1 MRSNI
6 VKFLFGGISLLIIS
20 ACGGGDEE
28 PVLVPATIAPT
39 TTVVDLST
47 TVPMTTTTYAA
58 PATIVPIIVET
69 TTTTVVIEP
78 ESIQPA
84 SVASVESV
92 TVAAGDSLSE
102 IAKSN
107 GTTAEKLARINGICN
122 VNSIYVGQVI
132 LLTAPESEVETD
144 TEEESLITVIV
155 EAGDSLSKIAKR
167 EGVTV
172 DEVMSLNNISDPNL
186 LFVGQKLTISGQAS
200 LETQEEAPVC

>member
-1 MRSNI
+1 MGSNI
-6 VKFLFGGISLLIIS
+6 VKFLLGGLSLLIIS

-39 TTVVDLST
+39 TTLMDLST

-58 PATIVPIIVET
+58 PATIVPVVIET
-69 TTTTVVIEP
+69 TTTTVVVEP
-78 ESIQPA
+78 EETEPEP
-84 SVASVESV
+84 VGSV
-92 TVAAGDSLSE
+92 TVTAGDSLSE
-102 IAKSN
+102 IAKAN

-132 LLTAPESEVETD
+132 LLNDPEQEVETD
-144 TEEESLITVIV
+144 ETEESLRTVIV

-172 DEVMSLNNISDPNL
+172 DEVMSMNNISDPNL

-200 LETQEEAPVC
+200 PEPQEAPVC

>member
-6 VKFLFGGISLLIIS
+6 VKFLLGGISLLFIS

-39 TTVVDLST
+39 TTIMDLST
-47 TVPMTTTTYAA
+47 TVPMITTTYAT
-58 PATIVPIIVET
+58 PLTIVPVVIET
-69 TTTTVVIEP
+69 TTTTIVVEP
-78 ESIQPA
+78 EETEPEP
-84 SVASVESV
+84 VESV
-92 TVAAGDSLSE
+92 TVTAGDSLSE
-102 IAKSN
+102 IAKAN

-132 LLTAPESEVETD
+132 LLNDPEQEVETD
-144 TEEESLITVIV
+144 TTEESLRTVIV
-155 EAGDSLSKIAKR
+155 ETGDSLSKIAKR

-172 DEVMSLNNISDPNL
+172 DEVMSMNNISDPNL

-200 LETQEEAPVC
+200 PEPQEEDPVC

>member
-1 MRSNI
+1 M
-6 VKFLFGGISLLIIS
+6 
-20 ACGGGDEE
+20 
-28 PVLVPATIAPT
+28 PATIAPT

-78 ESIQPA
+78 ESIQP
-84 SVASVESV
+84 ASVESV

-144 TEEESLITVIV
+144 TEEESLRTVIV

>member
-1 MRSNI
+1 
-6 VKFLFGGISLLIIS
+6 
-20 ACGGGDEE
+20 
-28 PVLVPATIAPT
+28 
-39 TTVVDLST
+39 
-47 TVPMTTTTYAA
+47 MTTTTYAA
-58 PATIVPIIVET
+58 PATIVPIVVET
-69 TTTTVVIEP
+69 TTTVVVEP
-78 ESIQPA
+78 ESIQPEP
-84 SVASVESV
+84 VASVESV

>member
-6 VKFLFGGISLLIIS
+6 VKFLLGGISLLIIS

-39 TTVVDLST
+39 TTIMDLST
-47 TVPMTTTTYAA
+47 TVPMTTTSYAT
-58 PATIVPIIVET
+58 PSTIVPVVIET
-69 TTTTVVIEP
+69 TTTTIVVEP
-78 ESIQPA
+78 EETEPEP
-84 SVASVESV
+84 VESV
-92 TVAAGDSLSE
+92 TVTAGDSLSE
-102 IAKSN
+102 IAKAN

-132 LLTAPESEVETD
+132 LLNDPEQEVETD
-144 TEEESLITVIV
+144 TTEESLRTVIV
-155 EAGDSLSKIAKR
+155 ETGDSLSKIAKR

-172 DEVMSLNNISDPNL
+172 DEVMSMNNISDPNL

-200 LETQEEAPVC
+200 PEPQEEDPVC

>member
-6 VKFLFGGISLLIIS
+6 VKFLLGGLSLLIIS

-39 TTVVDLST
+39 TTLMDLST
-47 TVPMTTTTYAA
+47 TVPMTTTSYAA
-58 PATIVPIIVET
+58 PATIVPVVIET
-69 TTTTVVIEP
+69 TTTTVVVEP
-78 ESIQPA
+78 EETEPEP
-84 SVASVESV
+84 VGSV
-92 TVAAGDSLSE
+92 TVTAGDSLSE
-102 IAKSN
+102 IAKAN

-132 LLTAPESEVETD
+132 LLNDPEQEVETD
-144 TEEESLITVIV
+144 ETEESLRTVIV

-172 DEVMSLNNISDPNL
+172 DEVMSMNNISDPNL

-200 LETQEEAPVC
+200 PEPQEDPVC

>member
-6 VKFLFGGISLLIIS
+6 VKFLLGGISLLFIS

-39 TTVVDLST
+39 TTIMDLST
-47 TVPMTTTTYAA
+47 TVPMTTTTYAT
-58 PATIVPIIVET
+58 PSTIVPVVIET
-69 TTTTVVIEP
+69 TTTTIVVEP
-78 ESIQPA
+78 EETEPEP
-84 SVASVESV
+84 VESV
-92 TVAAGDSLSE
+92 TVTAGDSLSE
-102 IAKSN
+102 IAKAN

-132 LLTAPESEVETD
+132 LLNDPEQEVETD
-144 TEEESLITVIV
+144 TTEESLRTVIV
-155 EAGDSLSKIAKR
+155 ETGDSLSKIAKR

-172 DEVMSLNNISDPNL
+172 DEVMSMNNISDPNL

-200 LETQEEAPVC
+200 PKPQEEDPVC

>member
-6 VKFLFGGISLLIIS
+6 VKFLLGGLSLLIIS

-39 TTVVDLST
+39 TTLVDLST

-58 PATIVPIIVET
+58 PATIVPIVVET
-69 TTTTVVIEP
+69 TTTVVVEP
-78 ESIQPA
+78 ESIQPEP
-84 SVASVESV
+84 VASVESV

-132 LLTAPESEVETD
+132 LLNDPEPQVETD
-144 TEEESLITVIV
+144 AEEESLRTVIV

-186 LFVGQKLTISGQAS
+186 LFVGQKLTISGQVS
-200 LETQEEAPVC
+200 PEPQEEAPVC

>member
-6 VKFLFGGISLLIIS
+6 AKFLLGGLSLLIIS

-39 TTVVDLST
+39 TTLMDLST
-47 TVPMTTTTYAA
+47 TVPMTTTTYTA
-58 PATIVPIIVET
+58 PATIVPVVIET
-69 TTTTVVIEP
+69 TTTTVVVEP
-78 ESIQPA
+78 EETEPEP
-84 SVASVESV
+84 VGSV
-92 TVAAGDSLSE
+92 TVTAGDSLSE
-102 IAKSN
+102 IAKAN

-132 LLTAPESEVETD
+132 LLNDPEQEVETD
-144 TEEESLITVIV
+144 ETEESLRTVIV

-172 DEVMSLNNISDPNL
+172 DEVMSMNNISDPNL

-200 LETQEEAPVC
+200 PEPQEDPVC

>member
-6 VKFLFGGISLLIIS
+6 VKFLLGGLSLLIIS

-39 TTVVDLST
+39 TTLVDLST

-58 PATIVPIIVET
+58 PATIVPIVVET
-69 TTTTVVIEP
+69 TTTVVVEP
-78 ESIQPA
+78 ESIQPEP
-84 SVASVESV
+84 VASVESV

-144 TEEESLITVIV
+144 AEEESLRTVIV

>member
-6 VKFLFGGISLLIIS
+6 GKFLVGGLTLLIVS
-20 ACGGGDEE
+20 ACGGGDED

-39 TTVVDLST
+39 TTLVDLST
-47 TVPMTTTTYAA
+47 TVPMTTTTYAT
-58 PATIVPIIVET
+58 PSTIVPVVIET
-69 TTTTVVIEP
+69 TTTTVVVELEETEP
-78 ESIQPA
+78 EP
-84 SVASVESV
+84 VGSV
-92 TVAAGDSLSE
+92 TVTAGDSLSE
-102 IAKSN
+102 IAKAN

-132 LLTAPESEVETD
+132 LLDDPEQEIEAD
-144 TEEESLITVIV
+144 TIEESLRTIIV

-172 DEVMSLNNISDPNL
+172 DEVMSLNDISDPNL

-200 LETQEEAPVC
+200 PEPQEEDPVC

>member
-6 VKFLFGGISLLIIS
+6 VKFLLGGISLLFIS

-39 TTVVDLST
+39 TTIMDQST
-47 TVPMTTTTYAA
+47 TFPMTTTTYAT
-58 PATIVPIIVET
+58 PLTIVPVVIET
-69 TTTTVVIEP
+69 TTTTIVVEP
-78 ESIQPA
+78 EETEPEP
-84 SVASVESV
+84 VESV
-92 TVAAGDSLSE
+92 TVTAGDSLSE
-102 IAKSN
+102 IAKAN

-132 LLTAPESEVETD
+132 LLNDPEQEVETD
-144 TEEESLITVIV
+144 TTEESLRTVIV
-155 EAGDSLSKIAKR
+155 ETGDSLSKIAKR

-172 DEVMSLNNISDPNL
+172 DEVMSMNNISDPNL

-200 LETQEEAPVC
+200 PESQEEDPVC

>member
-6 VKFLFGGISLLIIS
+6 VKFLLGGISLLFIS

-39 TTVVDLST
+39 TTIMDLST
-47 TVPMTTTTYAA
+47 TVPMTTTTYAT
-58 PATIVPIIVET
+58 PSTIVPVVIET
-69 TTTTVVIEP
+69 TTTTIVVEP
-78 ESIQPA
+78 EETEPEP
-84 SVASVESV
+84 VESV
-92 TVAAGDSLSE
+92 TVTAGDSLSE
-102 IAKSN
+102 IAKAN

-132 LLTAPESEVETD
+132 LLNDTEQEVETD
-144 TEEESLITVIV
+144 TTEESLRTVIV
-155 EAGDSLSKIAKR
+155 ETGDSLSKIAKR

-172 DEVMSLNNISDPNL
+172 DEVMSMNNISDPNL

-200 LETQEEAPVC
+200 PEPQEEDPVC

>member
-6 VKFLFGGISLLIIS
+6 VKFLLGGISLLIIS

-39 TTVVDLST
+39 TTIMDLST
-47 TVPMTTTTYAA
+47 TVPMTTTSYAT
-58 PATIVPIIVET
+58 PSTIVPVVIET
-69 TTTTVVIEP
+69 TTTTIVVEP
-78 ESIQPA
+78 EETEPEP
-84 SVASVESV
+84 VESV
-92 TVAAGDSLSE
+92 TVTAGDSLSE
-102 IAKSN
+102 IAKAN

-132 LLTAPESEVETD
+132 LLNDPEQEVETE
-144 TEEESLITVIV
+144 TTEESLRTVIV
-155 EAGDSLSKIAKR
+155 ETGDSLSKIAKR

-172 DEVMSLNNISDPNL
+172 DEIMSMNNISDPNL

-200 LETQEEAPVC
+200 PEPQEEDPVC

>member
-6 VKFLFGGISLLIIS
+6 VKFLLGGISLLFIS

-39 TTVVDLST
+39 TTIMDLST
-47 TVPMTTTTYAA
+47 TVPMITTTYAT
-58 PATIVPIIVET
+58 PLTIVPVVIET
-69 TTTTVVIEP
+69 TTTTIVVEP
-78 ESIQPA
+78 EETEPEP
-84 SVASVESV
+84 VESV
-92 TVAAGDSLSE
+92 TVTAGDSLSE
-102 IAKSN
+102 IAKAN

-132 LLTAPESEVETD
+132 LLNDPEQEVETD
-144 TEEESLITVIV
+144 TTEESLRTVIV
-155 EAGDSLSKIAKR
+155 ETGDSLSKIAKR

-172 DEVMSLNNISDPNL
+172 DEVMSMNNISDPNL

-200 LETQEEAPVC
+200 PESQEEDPVC

>member
-6 VKFLFGGISLLIIS
+6 VKFLLGGISLLIIS

-39 TTVVDLST
+39 TTIMDLST
-47 TVPMTTTTYAA
+47 TVPMTTTSYAT
-58 PATIVPIIVET
+58 PSTIVPVVIET
-69 TTTTVVIEP
+69 TTTTIVVEP
-78 ESIQPA
+78 EETEPEP
-84 SVASVESV
+84 VESV
-92 TVAAGDSLSE
+92 TVTAGDSLSE
-102 IAKSN
+102 IAKAN

-132 LLTAPESEVETD
+132 LLNDPEQEVETD
-144 TEEESLITVIV
+144 TTEESLRTVIV
-155 EAGDSLSKIAKR
+155 ETGDSLSKIAKR

-172 DEVMSLNNISDPNL
+172 DEIMSMNNISDPNL

-200 LETQEEAPVC
+200 PEPQEEDPVC